1 VSVFWSFAGVE
12 VRKRM
17 SYRVD
22 FWLNAVISFVTEL
35 GVAWFI
41 VLAMFTSGGRL
52 GDFTR
57 EGMLLYYVAVILAS
71 RVVRSADLEWAIA
84 DDIYQGALS
93 RYLLY
98 PANFVVLKYATQLG
112 ALVPVMIQIFLFG
125 AWVPFV
131 LGVPEGLQI
140 TPATA
145 AMCLGSLAM
154 AHVLHFMTCLPLQ
167 LVAFW
172 ADNCWSLLVA
182 HRIVAGLL
190 GGLLLP
196 LSLFPAWSQAAL
208 HALPFR
214 YLFAFPVDVLLGRV
228 SGAEYAAGLGIA
240 AFWCVVFAGISAA
253 IWRRGTLQYTGVGM

>member
-1 VSVFWSFAGVE
+1 MRLFWSMAGVE
-12 VRKRM
+12 ARKRM

-22 FWLNAVISFVTEL
+22 FWLNAVVGFVTEL

-41 VLAMFTSGGRL
+41 VLAMFAGGGRI
-52 GDFTR
+52 GGFTR
-57 EGMLLYYVAVILAS
+57 DGMLLYFVAVILVA
-71 RVVRSADLEWAIA
+71 RIVRSSDLEWAVA

-98 PANFVVLKYATQLG
+98 PANYGILKYATQVG
-112 ALVPVMIQIFLFG
+112 ALLPALVQVVLFG

-131 LGVPEGLQI
+131 LGIPEGVQI

-145 AMCLGSLAM
+145 AMCLGAIAM
-154 AHVLHFMTCLPLQ
+154 ANLLHFMSCLPLQ

-182 HRIVAGLL
+182 HRIVASLL

-196 LSLFPAWSQAAL
+196 IALFPDWSQTAL
-208 HALPFR
+208 AALPFR
-214 YLFAFPVDVLLGRV
+214 YMFAFPVDVLLGRV
-228 SGAEYAAGLGIA
+228 TAGEYAAGLGIA
-240 AFWCVVFAGISAA
+240 AAWCAILAAVSAA

>member
-1 VSVFWSFAGVE
+1 MRLFWSVAGVE
-12 VRKRM
+12 ARKRM

-22 FWLNAVISFVTEL
+22 FWINAVVGFVAEL

-41 VLAMFTSGGRL
+41 VLAMFAGIDRIGGFSR
-52 GDFTR
+52 D
-57 EGMLLYYVAVILAS
+57 GMLLYFVAVILAA
-71 RVVRSADLEWAIA
+71 RIVRSADMDWAIA

-98 PANFVVLKYATQLG
+98 PVNYGMLKYATQIG
-112 ALVPVMIQIFLFG
+112 ALLPAIIQVILFG

-131 LGVPEGLQI
+131 LGIPEGIRI

-145 AMCLGSLAM
+145 AMCLGALAV
-154 AHVLHFMTCLPLQ
+154 ANLLHFMSCLPLQ

-182 HRIVAGLL
+182 HRIVASLL

-196 LSLFPAWSQAAL
+196 LAVFPAWSQAAL
-208 HALPFR
+208 SALPFR
-214 YLFAFPVDVLLGRV
+214 YMFAFPVDVLLGRV
-228 SGAEYAAGLGIA
+228 GPAEYALGIA
-240 AFWCVVFAGISAA
+240 VALVWCAVFATISAA
-253 IWRRGTLQYTGVGM
+253 VWRRGTLQYTGVGM

>member
-1 VSVFWSFAGVE
+1 VRVFWAIAGVE
-12 VRKRM
+12 ARKRM
-17 SYRVD
+17 SYRAD
-22 FWLNAVISFVTEL
+22 FWMNAVISFVTEL

-41 VLAMFTSGGRL
+41 VLAMFANGGRM

-57 EGMLLYYVAVILAS
+57 EGMLLYYVAVILVS
-71 RVVRSADLEWAIA
+71 RITRSADMEWAIA

-98 PANFVVLKYATQLG
+98 PANFIVLKYATQIG
-112 ALVPVMIQIFLFG
+112 ALLPVVIQIVLFG

-131 LGVPEGLQI
+131 LGVPEGIHI
-140 TPATA
+140 TPASA
-145 AMCLGSLAM
+145 AMCLA
-154 AHVLHFMTCLPLQ
+154 AVAVANVLHFMTCLPLQ

-182 HRIVAGLL
+182 HRIVASLL

-196 LSLFPAWSQAAL
+196 LSLFPAWSQKAL
-208 HALPFR
+208 AALPFR

-228 SGAEYAAGLGIA
+228 APAEVAAGLGIA
-240 AFWCVVFAGISAA
+240 IVWCVIFAGISAA

>member
-1 VSVFWSFAGVE
+1 MRLFWSIAGVE
-12 VRKRM
+12 ARKRM

-22 FWLNAVISFVTEL
+22 FWINSVVGFVSEL

-41 VLAMFTSGGRL
+41 VLAMFSGAERL
-52 GDFTR
+52 GGYSR
-57 EGMLLYYVAVILAS
+57 NGMLLYFVAVILAS
-71 RVVRSADLEWAIA
+71 RIARSADMEWAIA

-98 PANFVVLKYATQLG
+98 PANFVLLKYATQLG
-112 ALVPVMIQIFLFG
+112 ALLPSILQVVLFG

-140 TPATA
+140 TPASA
-145 AMCLGSLAM
+145 LMCLGALAV
-154 AHVLHFMTCLPLQ
+154 ANVLHFMSCLPLQ

-196 LSLFPAWSQAAL
+196 LSLFPSWSQTAL
-208 HALPFR
+208 AALPFR
-214 YLFAFPVDVLLGRV
+214 YLFAFPVDALLGRV
-228 SGAEYAAGLGIA
+228 SPAEYLAGIGVALVWCGILAA
-240 AFWCVVFAGISAA
+240 ISAA
-253 IWRRGTLQYTGVGM
+253 VWRRGTLQYTGVGM

>member
-1 VSVFWSFAGVE
+1 MNVFWSFAGVE
-12 VRKRM
+12 ARKRM

-22 FWLNAVISFVTEL
+22 FWVNAIVSFVTEL

-41 VLAMFTSGGRL
+41 VLAMFANGGRV
-52 GDFTR
+52 GDYSR
-57 EGMLLYYVAVILAS
+57 EGMLLYFVAVILAA
-71 RVVRSADLEWAIA
+71 RLVRSSDLEWAIA
-84 DDIYQGALS
+84 DDIYNGALS

-98 PANFVVLKYATQLG
+98 PANFFVLKYATQIG
-112 ALVPVMIQIFLFG
+112 ALLPVMIQVVLFG

-131 LGVPEGLQI
+131 LGIPEGI
-140 TPATA
+140 HVTPATA
-145 AMCLGSLAM
+145 AMCLGALAV
-154 AHVLHFMTCLPLQ
+154 ANLLHFMTCLPLQ

-182 HRIVAGLL
+182 HRIVASLL

-196 LSLFPAWSQAAL
+196 LSLFPSWSQTAL
-208 HALPFR
+208 AALPFR

-228 SGAEYAAGLGIA
+228 APAEYVAGLAVAIL
-240 AFWCVVFAGISAA
+240 WCGVFAGISAA

>member
-1 VSVFWSFAGVE
+1 VNVFWSFAGVE
-12 VRKRM
+12 ARKRM

-22 FWLNAVISFVTEL
+22 FWVNAVVSFVTEL

-41 VLAMFTSGGRL
+41 VLAMFAGGGRV
-52 GDFTR
+52 GDFSR
-57 EGMLLYYVAVILAS
+57 EGMLLYFVAIILGS
-71 RVVRSADLEWAIA
+71 RIVRSADLEWAIA
-84 DDIYQGALS
+84 DDIYNGALS

-98 PANFVVLKYATQLG
+98 PANFVVLKYATQIG
-112 ALVPVMIQIFLFG
+112 ALLPVLIQIVLFG

-131 LGVPEGLQI
+131 LGIPEGI
-140 TPATA
+140 HVTPATA
-145 AMCLGSLAM
+145 AMCVGALAV
-154 AHVLHFMTCLPLQ
+154 ANLLHFMTCLPLQ

-182 HRIVAGLL
+182 HRIVASFL

-196 LSLFPAWSQAAL
+196 LSLFPSWSQTAL
-208 HALPFR
+208 AALPFR

-228 SGAEYAAGLGIA
+228 SPVEYVAGLAVAVLWCGI
-240 AFWCVVFAGISAA
+240 FAGISAA

>member
-1 VSVFWSFAGVE
+1 MRVFWSFAGVE
-12 VRKRM
+12 ARKRM

-22 FWLNAVISFVTEL
+22 FWLNAVVGFVTEL

-41 VLAMFTSGGRL
+41 VLAMFGGADRL
-52 GDFTR
+52 GGFSR
-57 EGMLLYYVAVILAS
+57 NGMLLYYVAVILGA
-71 RVVRSADLEWAIA
+71 RIVRSADMEWAIA

-98 PANFVVLKYATQLG
+98 PANFVVLKYATQIG
-112 ALVPVMIQIFLFG
+112 ALLPSIVQVVLFG

-131 LGVPEGLQI
+131 LGIPEGLQI
-140 TPATA
+140 TPMTA
-145 AMCLGSLAM
+145 AMCLGALAV
-154 AHVLHFMTCLPLQ
+154 ANLLHFMSCLPLQ

-182 HRIVAGLL
+182 HRIVASLL

-196 LSLFPAWSQAAL
+196 LSLFPSWSQTAL
-208 HALPFR
+208 AALPFR
-214 YLFAFPVDVLLGRV
+214 YMFAFPVDALLGRV
-228 SGAEYAAGLGIA
+228 SPLEYAAGLGVA
-240 AFWCVVFAGISAA
+240 LAWCAVFGAISAA

>member
-1 VSVFWSFAGVE
+1 MRVFWSFAGVE
-12 VRKRM
+12 ARKRM

-22 FWLNAVISFVTEL
+22 FWLNAVISFATEL

-41 VLAMFTSGGRL
+41 VLAMFAHGGRL
-52 GDFTR
+52 GDFSR
-57 EGMLLYYVAVILAS
+57 EGMLLYYVAVILIS
-71 RVVRSADLEWAIA
+71 RLVRSADLEWAIA

-98 PANFVVLKYATQLG
+98 PANFVVLKYGTQLG
-112 ALVPVMIQIFLFG
+112 ALLPVTIQVVLFG

-131 LGVPEGLQI
+131 LGIPEGIHI

-145 AMCLGSLAM
+145 AMCLGAVAVANM
-154 AHVLHFMTCLPLQ
+154 LHFMTCLPLQ

-182 HRIVAGLL
+182 HRIVASFL

-196 LSLFPAWSQAAL
+196 LSLFPAWSQTAL
-208 HALPFR
+208 AVLPFR
-214 YLFAFPVDVLLGRV
+214 YLFSFPVDVLLGRV
-228 SGAEYAAGLGIA
+228 SPAEYAAGLA
-240 AFWCVVFAGISAA
+240 VAVVWCGVFAGVSAA